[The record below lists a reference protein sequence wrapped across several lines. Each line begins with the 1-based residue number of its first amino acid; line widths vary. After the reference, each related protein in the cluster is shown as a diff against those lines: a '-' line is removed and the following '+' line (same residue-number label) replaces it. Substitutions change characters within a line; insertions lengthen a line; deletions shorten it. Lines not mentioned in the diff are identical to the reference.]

1 MCQAPKQFTIV
12 PVPGTTTGGG
22 SGHRNRGT
30 GTARRRGERLHAV
43 LNLKL

>member
-22 SGHRNRGT
+22 VGT
-30 GTARRRGERLHAV
+30 GTEAPAQQDGVE
-43 LNLKL
+43 KDSTPF